1 MPRVVGW
8 LAVFV
13 LVAAAAAY
21 FWLQRPRE
29 PVPPPAPAVVEA
41 PSDAPAEPQIRFP
54 VPGADAAQALPKLD
68 ESDSLMRD
76 ALKGLADTPTLAEQL
91 LFADFVRRL
100 VATIDNV
107 PTAKI
112 NLRLLP
118 VKTAQGKFMTASDAQ
133 GIRLEPQNSAR
144 YAPYIKAVEALDS
157 KRLVALYVRYYPLF
171 QQAYEELGY
180 PKGYFNDRLMA
191 VIDHLLAAP
200 AAPETV
206 RLVQPEAMYRFADP
220 ELEARSA
227 GQKVLVR
234 IGNANAA
241 IVKDKLRS
249 IRRELV
255 ALAPKPKPP
264 G

>member
-8 LAVFV
+8 LAVFI

-21 FWLQRPRE
+21 FWLQRAQQP
-29 PVPPPAPAVVEA
+29 PPPAPAVVEA
-41 PSDAPAEPQIRFP
+41 PPAAPAEPRIRFP

-68 ESDSLMRD
+68 ESDSLMRE
-76 ALKGLADTPTLAEQL
+76 ALKGLADAPTLAEQL

-100 VATIDNV
+100 VATIDNI
-107 PTAKI
+107 PTARI

-118 VKTAQGKFMTASDAQ
+118 VKTAQGKLMTASDAQ

-220 ELEARSA
+220 ALEALSA

-234 IGNANAA
+234 IGNAHAA
-241 IVKDKLRS
+241 TVKDKLRS

-255 ALAPKPKPP
+255 ALAPKPA

>member
-1 MPRVVGW
+1 
-8 LAVFV
+8 
-13 LVAAAAAY
+13 VAAAAAY
-21 FWLQRPRE
+21 FWLQRPGE
-29 PVPPPAPAVVEA
+29 PVAPPAPPVAEA
-41 PSDAPAEPQIRFP
+41 PPAAPAEPQIRFP

-76 ALKGLADTPTLAEQL
+76 ALKGLSDTPTLAEQL

-100 VATIDNV
+100 VATVDNI
-107 PTAKI
+107 PTPRI

-118 VKTAQGKFMTASDAQ
+118 LLPVKTAPGKFMTVTDAE
-133 GIRLEPQNSAR
+133 GIRADPRNVER
-144 YAPYIKAVEALDS
+144 YAPYMKAVEALDS
-157 KRLVALYVRYYPLF
+157 KRLVSLYVRYYPLF

-227 GQKVLVR
+227 GQKVLLR

-241 IVKDKLRS
+241 IVKDKLRA
-249 IRRELV
+249 IRRELF
-255 ALAPKPKPP
+255 ALAPKPP